1 MGLEAGALSRARMV
15 LGVTLT
21 QLVLTVLA
29 GVAAGIISGLFG
41 LGGGVVAVPAALWI
55 SASTFHE
62 AKAASLMVIVFG
74 STIALLRH
82 HRAGNVR
89 WDRGLRLAAGGVVG
103 SILSSLVA
111 QDVSGTALGTAF
123 GVLMI
128 LVGLRMA
135 LAARPEEHRISFPG
149 AVFGLG
155 FLAGT
160 LTGFLGVGGGVVMTP
175 GLALFGFPM
184 HAAVATSLVGVIG
197 NGFFAAVTQAFLG
210 MGSAMLQIG
219 VPLAIGAMMGGRAGA
234 KLALLTPADRLRRA
248 FGVFLA
254 LIGLRFV
261 GAWEALLAQLEARL

>member
-1 MGLEAGALSRARMV
+1 MV
-15 LGVTLT
+15 LGVTAT

-29 GVAAGIISGLFG
+29 GVAAGVISGLFG

-55 SASTFHE
+55 SASSFHE

-74 STIALLRH
+74 STIALARH

-89 WDRGLRLAAGGVVG
+89 WQRGLRLAGGGVAG
-103 SILSSLVA
+103 SILSSLIA
-111 QDVSGTALGTAF
+111 QDVAGTVLGQAF
-123 GVLMI
+123 GVLVI

-135 LAARPEEHRISFPG
+135 LAARPEEGRVCFPG
-149 AVFGLG
+149 AVFALG
-155 FLAGT
+155 FFAGT

-210 MGSAMLQIG
+210 MGEAMLTVG
-219 VPLAIGAMMGGRAGA
+219 VPLAVGAMLGGRAGA
-234 KLALLTPADRLRRA
+234 KLALVTPADKLRRA

-254 LIGLRFV
+254 LVGLRFLGV
-261 GAWEALLAQLEARL
+261 WEAVVGRFR

>member
-1 MGLEAGALSRARMV
+1 MV
-15 LGVTLT
+15 LGASLT
-21 QLVLTVLA
+21 HLALIALA
-29 GVAAGIISGLFG
+29 GLAAGVISGLFG

-55 SASTFHE
+55 AEVDFHG

-74 STIALLRH
+74 STVALARH

-89 WDRGLRLAAGGVVG
+89 WNRGLRLAAGGVAG
-103 SILSSLVA
+103 SILSSIVA
-111 QDVSGTALGTAF
+111 RDVSGTSLEAAF
-123 GVLMI
+123 GVLMV

-135 LAARPEEHRISFPG
+135 LAAQPEDVRVSFPG
-149 AVFGLG
+149 AVVLLG
-155 FLAGT
+155 FVAGL

-197 NGFFAAVTQAFLG
+197 NGFFAAVTQAALG
-210 MGSAMLQIG
+210 LWPVMLEVG
-219 VPLAIGAMMGGRAGA
+219 VPLAIGAMVGGRLGA
-234 KLALLTPADRLRRA
+234 KLALLTPQDRLRRA

-261 GAWEALLAQLEARL
+261 GLWELVLDRLDPWLS